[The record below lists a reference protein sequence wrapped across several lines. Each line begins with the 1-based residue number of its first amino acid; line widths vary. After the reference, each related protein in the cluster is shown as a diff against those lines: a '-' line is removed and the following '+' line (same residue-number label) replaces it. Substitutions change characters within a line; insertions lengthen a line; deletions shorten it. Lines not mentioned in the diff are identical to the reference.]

1 MNYFSSLF
9 YWHFWYPPTYSAV
22 ENREVLRCCSFHLAS
37 KPYCKNCTVWINFGL
52 RKATEICFICSKW
65 YFPLQSEIYSNW
77 HKATGRFFQIQRCP
91 KCLVKLG
98 INTNPL
104 QKRVR
109 GREISKELVWGEIQN
124 EQPGGHRKVSPSACK
139 LLLHCGWLFW
149 DSDRWLSRQ
158 QQGELTPRHQPLLL
172 NTAVVG
178 QGNCVRYHLGSGWHW
193 RKWTWFMAGLQD
205 LAGPWIPQLT
215 ADLLLVNVINWYIY
229 YPNTADLSPLNV
241 ISAGFCL
248 GLSHPV
254 IARLPL
260 QKVGRLPAG
269 FAWSPYI
276 FLSIWTGCWL
286 CLGAYNTPSG
296 LCSEK
301 SFATTNI
308 YPFKID
314 FQ

>member
-1 MNYFSSLF
+1 MLGKARNKYKSTSEEGKRQRNKQRISLRRNTE
-9 YWHFWYPPTYSAV
+9 WAAQRTQEGLSISLQAPASLWVAV
-22 ENREVLRCCSFHLAS
+22 LGQRPLTLEAAAGRTNSLAS
-37 KPYCKNCTVWINFGL
+37 TTAPEHS
-52 RKATEICFICSKW
+52 KA
-65 YFPLQSEIYSNW
+65 
-77 HKATGRFFQIQRCP
+77 
-91 KCLVKLG
+91 
-98 INTNPL
+98 
-104 QKRVR
+104 
-109 GREISKELVWGEIQN
+109 
-124 EQPGGHRKVSPSACK
+124 
-139 LLLHCGWLFW
+139 
-149 DSDRWLSRQ
+149 
-158 QQGELTPRHQPLLL
+158 
-172 NTAVVG
+172 VG

-215 ADLLLVNVINWYIY
+215 ADLLLVNVVNWYIY
-229 YPNTADLSPLNV
+229 YPNTVYLSPLNV

-308 YPFKID
+308 CPFKID